1 MDIMKLNGFSIKPL
15 KKGYYAV
22 VNDNN
27 KKLIY
32 ISRNVSQC
40 IAYINMQTKRS
51 EEEDGKV

>member
-22 VNDNN
+22 VKDEN

-32 ISRNVSQC
+32 LDKDINRCLMYIQRNGV
-40 IAYINMQTKRS
+40 IENG
-51 EEEDGKV
+51 EV